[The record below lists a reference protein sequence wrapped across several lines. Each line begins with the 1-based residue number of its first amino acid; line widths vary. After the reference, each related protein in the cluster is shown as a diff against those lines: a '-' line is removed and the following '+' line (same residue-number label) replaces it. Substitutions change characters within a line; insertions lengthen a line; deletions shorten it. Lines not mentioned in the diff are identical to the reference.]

1 VATLSSAPGIVLTDW
16 QLSDGRLQLQGL
28 HDPLTPSPDSVLAAS
43 GLPTGDYNLSFRGFQ
58 SSDHAAAMK
67 RSQQRLAPPDSVTL
81 ELDRSG
87 ILTATGYA
95 PTAWITR
102 AALLATTVPGVVHY
116 DDTGLDDLDA
126 HIQRQLNE
134 RLQPPEPVIIH
145 VSDGHAEITGEAP
158 LAWINSLPTTPPVA
172 GLNSLRF
179 DGLQPLEMQRL
190 IALIEAIESST
201 IEFAVAGGVG
211 LDDLQLSKIE
221 SLAALIGEAHQHA
234 QDMQLA
240 LELQIIGRTD
250 GTGTPEQNQF
260 IARERAVRVAQSLA
274 AYDVPM
280 PGFSL
285 IAIPQAPSHAGP
297 NGQMR
302 RVEFRVLGVEPLEY
316 IPGSR
321 E

>member
-1 VATLSSAPGIVLTDW
+1 MTDW
-16 QLSDGRLQLQGL
+16 QLSDGQLQLQGL
-28 HDPLTPSPDSVLAAS
+28 HDPLTPSPDSLLAAS
-43 GLPTGDYNLSFRGFQ
+43 GLPKGDYSLSFRGFE

-81 ELDRSG
+81 ELDHSG

-102 AALLATTVPGVVHY
+102 AALLATTVPGVTHY

-126 HIQRQLNE
+126 QIQRQLNAM
-134 RLQPPEPVIIH
+134 LKSPKTVAID
-145 VSDGHAEITGEAP
+145 VADGHAEITGEAP
-158 LAWINSLPTTPPVA
+158 LAWINSLPTAPPVA
-172 GLNSLRF
+172 GLNSLQF

-190 IALIEAIESST
+190 TALIEAIESST
-201 IEFAVAGGVG
+201 IEFAVAGGVA

-221 SLAALIGEAHQHA
+221 SLAALIGEAHRHA

-250 GTGTPEQNQF
+250 GTGTPQQNQL
-260 IARERAVRVAQSLA
+260 IARERAARVARSLA

-285 IAIPQAPSHAGP
+285 RAIPQAPNHAGP
-297 NGQMR
+297 NDQMR
-302 RVEFRVLGVEPLEY
+302 RVEFRVLGVEQSTP
-316 IPGSR
+316 IPDR
-321 E
+321 R